1 MGNQLKLPSKN
12 SPPHLSCKTFLEVKD
27 LQNWSKDKFLA
38 LGFHSATSQSQ
49 VHLQQHYNLKPVS
62 PCSPCCIPAFSFPV
76 PLCKQNYLHDFGGK
90 KNYMTKLM
98 REKRKGY
105 FSSGQAAM
113 VHSQTYKPCPS
124 AAEEWL
130 KAAYSIH
137 SHPKELKN
145 ARRKVSLP
153 TILNSPTI
161 LIEIHY
167 LNWADNVQK
176 FIRLHSKCT
185 RKKYIETDSFRCGV
199 TQKNSCDVYY
209 YCS

>member
-1 MGNQLKLPSKN
+1 MQHHNLKCIFNNITISSQLAHAL
-12 SPPHLSCKTFLEVKD
+12 HVAFLLSHF
-27 LQNWSKDKFLA
+27 QS
-38 LGFHSATSQSQ
+38 HSANKTICMT
-49 VHLQQHYNLKPVS
+49 L
-62 PCSPCCIPAFSFPV
+62 
-76 PLCKQNYLHDFGGK
+76 GEK

-137 SHPKELKN
+137 SHPKELKK

-153 TILNSPTI
+153 TIFNSPTI
-161 LIEIHY
+161 LIENHY
-167 LNWADNVQK
+167 LHWADNVQK
-176 FIRLHSKCT
+176 FIRLHSKRT